1 MTKKPPHLEPTEH
14 AARALS
20 LIAEWTWLRPTEL
33 GRLMF
38 GEDPHS
44 RKYAEAAVRKLMALR
59 LLIARPL
66 PGSRSGTAYV
76 LSARGAKQ
84 LNEWDGLYKSGKD
97 WGSTSGDH
105 WTPPVS
111 WEHDLMAKSL
121 LTLLHAAGYEVMP
134 ESRIRG
140 LYPDSKKH
148 PDGLVVERDAG
159 VGYWLEVE
167 NAAKRGNDMKAL
179 ARALV
184 LAARGKPVTAYD
196 CINDTPITRAIVAI
210 DRSAVD
216 TRGYRVNHWLRI
228 ENAIRELPLKAE
240 VNITVA
246 WLERNGVGVD
256 DFAWEVKTIYPL
268 PQTPS

>member
-76 LSARGAKQ
+76 LSAKGAKQ
-84 LNEWDGLYKSGKD
+84 LNDWTGLGYQSGKD
-97 WGSTSGDH
+97 WGSTSGDS

-121 LTLLHAAGYEVMP
+121 LTLLDASGYEVMP
-134 ESRIRG
+134 ESRIRS
-140 LYPDSKKH
+140 LYPDAKKH

-167 NAAKRGNDMKAL
+167 NAAKRGKDMKAL

-196 CINDTPITRAIVAI
+196 CINDTPVSRAIVAI
-210 DRSAVD
+210 DRAATDV
-216 TRGYRVNHWLRI
+216 RGYRLNHWLRI
-228 ENAIRELPLKAE
+228 ENAIRELPLKE
-240 VNITVA
+240 DVKITVA
-246 WLERNGVGVD
+246 WLERKGVGVE
-256 DFAWEVKTIYPL
+256 DFTWEVKTV
-268 PQTPS
+268 TPAP